1 MTILTVDKVS
11 KTYGS
16 GSDAVTAIGEV
27 SLTVSR
33 GEFVSVVGP
42 SGCGKTTLLNLLA
55 GLLGPTSGQAVMEGR
70 PIDGPPDN
78 VAVVFQKYERS
89 LLPWCTNLDNV
100 VLPLRNSDWSR
111 ADQRERALTALRS
124 VGLGQVV
131 DQYPWQLS
139 GGMQQRVA
147 LARAVAYEPHLLLMD
162 EPFASVDAQT
172 RAELEDLTLR
182 VRAEF
187 DVTVLLVTHD
197 IDEAVYMA
205 DRVVVLGGT
214 PTVVTEIVDVPLSR
228 PRSQIKT
235 KSDPTFVQLRTHVL
249 EQIMESTSASSTRA
263 TGASA

>member
-1 MTILTVDKVS
+1 MSILTVDHVS
-11 KTYGS
+11 KTYGE
-16 GSDAVTAIGEV
+16 GADAVTAIGDV
-27 SLTVSR
+27 SLTVEQ

-55 GLLGPTSGQAVMEGR
+55 GLLRPTSGRAVMEDQ
-70 PIDGPPDN
+70 PIDGPPAN

-89 LLPWCTNLDNV
+89 LLPWSTNLENV
-100 VLPLRNSDWSR
+100 VLPLRNMSFSR
-111 ADQRERALTALRS
+111 DEQQERALVALRS
-124 VGLGQVV
+124 VGLESVV

-205 DRVVVLGGT
+205 DRVVVLGGV
-214 PTVVTEIVDVPLSR
+214 PTEVTEIVDVPLGR
-228 PRSQIKT
+228 PRSQMET
-235 KSDPTFVQLRTHVL
+235 KADPAFVDLRTHVL
-249 EQIMESTSASSTRA
+249 GRIMDSTSSS
-263 TGASA
+263 SARQNGVSA